1 MVSEG
6 YRNTRELQELR
17 EITQLDDGVA
27 RYYRQ
32 VEKQGAGEVAAGL
45 GLVYTAMHVMIPEIK
60 EQVRILESG
69 ETHASKVQQAVHYMC
84 GMNPD
89 AMAYITAKVCVTAA
103 AQMSK
108 VTRTAMKIANL
119 IEEDYRFEQLEQAQ
133 PALAN
138 SMSRKAAKWSTSGA
152 RRRIMRKAAQI
163 AGIQGMG
170 WTEGEKLRLGMAL
183 LEMFIKL
190 TGFATLEME
199 ADSGRTTK
207 LFTLTP
213 AAKERLDDRHVQLQG
228 ERPVNTPMIHPPK
241 KWTSPTNGGYLTERM
256 KTNLVRSIGM
266 ETRDDLMSADLTE
279 VYEAV
284 NAIQAT
290 RWSINNDVLR
300 VLRQVYAEGG
310 TLGDLPE
317 RDDLPLP
324 ERPDSIDRKLSP
336 EKMPEKMKATFTEW
350 KQRARETYEYNA
362 KLASKRHALR
372 VKLDI
377 AEELKLEE
385 AIYFPH
391 SLDFR
396 GRIYSMSAELS
407 PQSDDVAKSL
417 IQFADGKPLGE
428 FGGYWLAVHIANLFG
443 IDKVSFDERVRW
455 VQDFQKEI
463 LDSADNPLDGFRFWT
478 TADDP
483 WCALAACFEWSRFVS
498 FGAEAMSYLPI
509 AMDGSCSGIQ
519 HFSAMLR
526 DAEGGKAVNL
536 TPSETPTDIY
546 TEVLNVV
553 KAKLMADSEPL
564 AKVWMDKVDRKIV
577 KRPCMTFAY
586 SVTSIGIREQISGEM
601 RKQSD
606 GQYIPGWEN
615 WQAAA
620 FLAPVVEASIRE
632 VVKRAAEAMDWLKE
646 ISKAY
651 SKEQIP
657 TSWVTPLGFPVVQPY
672 RKAKGKQFWVWF
684 QGSKI
689 RLTLRVESRDVD
701 SRKQA
706 SSVAPNYVHSLD
718 ATHLMMVVNMMKNEG
733 ITDSFA
739 MIHDSFGVHAADVDE
754 LHYAIRD
761 QFIELYSDD
770 VLTQVY
776 QQCLPAL
783 PGKRWKDVPVPPE
796 KGTLDLQEV
805 RDADFFF
812 A

>member
-1 MVSEG
+1 
-6 YRNTRELQELR
+6 
-17 EITQLDDGVA
+17 
-27 RYYRQ
+27 
-32 VEKQGAGEVAAGL
+32 
-45 GLVYTAMHVMIPEIK
+45 
-60 EQVRILESG
+60 
-69 ETHASKVQQAVHYMC
+69 
-84 GMNPD
+84 
-89 AMAYITAKVCVTAA
+89 
-103 AQMSK
+103 
-108 VTRTAMKIANL
+108 
-119 IEEDYRFEQLEQAQ
+119 
-133 PALAN
+133 
-138 SMSRKAAKWSTSGA
+138 
-152 RRRIMRKAAQI
+152 
-163 AGIQGMG
+163 
-170 WTEGEKLRLGMAL
+170 
-183 LEMFIKL
+183 
-190 TGFATLEME
+190 
-199 ADSGRTTK
+199 
-207 LFTLTP
+207 
-213 AAKERLDDRHVQLQG
+213 
-228 ERPVNTPMIHPPK
+228 
-241 KWTSPTNGGYLTERM
+241 
-256 KTNLVRSIGM
+256 
-266 ETRDDLMSADLTE
+266 
-279 VYEAV
+279 
-284 NAIQAT
+284 
-290 RWSINNDVLR
+290 
-300 VLRQVYAEGG
+300 
-310 TLGDLPE
+310 
-317 RDDLPLP
+317 
-324 ERPDSIDRKLSP
+324 
-336 EKMPEKMKATFTEW
+336 
-350 KQRARETYEYNA
+350 
-362 KLASKRHALR
+362 
-372 VKLDI
+372 
-377 AEELKLEE
+377 
-385 AIYFPH
+385 
-391 SLDFR
+391 
-396 GRIYSMSAELS
+396 MSAELS

-620 FLAPVVEASIRE
+620 FLAPVVEDSIRE

-646 ISKAY
+646 VSKAY